1 MALSTPAD
9 QDIVVVG
16 ASGDLAAR
24 RLLPALYNLEREG
37 LLPERGNVVG
47 TALNDWADNDFRVY
61 ALKSIAFHSRTGLDD
76 SVWDRFSP
84 RLRFVP
90 SRDGGSNPMANLEA
104 ALTQDRRLVYLSI
117 PPSAIAPVT
126 MELGEAGLADG
137 TSLVV
142 EKPFGRDIAS
152 ARKLNDAIHS
162 VLPEGRVFRID
173 HYLGKETVQNLLVFR
188 FGNPLFERAWNNDGI
203 HRVEIT
209 VAESGGVGKR
219 GGFYEETGAIRD
231 IVQNHL
237 FQLLALTAM
246 EPPANMGAEAIRIE
260 KAKVLGSVRP
270 LDPEAVVR
278 GQYTRGVVDGVEVP
292 GYTEEP
298 GVKPD
303 SHTETYAA
311 MRLNIDNWR
320 WGGTRFYLRTGKRLA
335 RRETRIVIV
344 FRDAPINFFGS
355 TGIER
360 LVSQKLNI
368 RIQPDEGI
376 SLTFVLKEPGP
387 VVSTQK
393 VNMDFSYG
401 ESFKTSPPEA
411 YERLLHD
418 AMVGDHTLFISE
430 PEVDRGWEV
439 VRPVLESPPPV
450 VPYEAGS
457 LGPPEADSLV
467 APRRWHALEDALGL

>member
-1 MALSTPAD
+1 MALSSPND

-47 TALNDWADNDFRVY
+47 TALEDWGDADFRVH
-61 ALKSIAFHSRTGLDD
+61 ALKAIAFHSRTGLDD
-76 SVWDRFSP
+76 AVWDRFSP

-90 SRDGGSNPMANLEA
+90 TRNGDGNPMAALEA
-104 ALTQDRRLVYLSI
+104 ALSQDRRLVYLSI
-117 PPSAIAPVT
+117 PPSAIATVAGQ
-126 MELGEAGLADG
+126 LGEAGLRDG

-142 EKPFGRDIAS
+142 EKPFGRDVLS
-152 ARKLNDAIHS
+152 ARKLNEAIHA
-162 VLPEGRVFRID
+162 VLPEERVYRID

-209 VAESGGVGKR
+209 VAESVGVGKR
-219 GGFYEETGAIRD
+219 GAFYEETGAFRD

-246 EPPANMGAEAIRIE
+246 EPPANMGATAIRGE
-260 KAKVLGSVRP
+260 KAKVLGCVRP
-270 LDPEAVVR
+270 LDPDEVVR
-278 GQYTRGVVDGVEVP
+278 GQYTRGVVDGKEVP

-298 GVKPD
+298 GVRPD

-311 MRLNIDNWR
+311 MRLRIDNWR
-320 WGGTRFYLRTGKRLA
+320 WGGTSFYLRTGKRLS

-344 FRDAPINFFGS
+344 FRDAPINFFS
-355 TGIER
+355 TTGIQR

-387 VVSTQK
+387 LVRTQK
-393 VNMDFSYG
+393 VDMDFSYG

-430 PEVDRGWEV
+430 PEVDRGWEI
-439 VRPVLESPPPV
+439 VRPVLDAPPPV
-450 VPYEAGS
+450 VHYEAGS
-457 LGPPEADSLV
+457 LGPSEAESLV
-467 APRRWHALEDALGL
+467 APRRWHGLEDALGL